1 MGSHWPSKLNMV
13 LEFEVER
20 HWLMILAS
28 HFSHRSKLFTGILGL
43 SVMVS
48 VVQAQDRAKIEQQ
61 LTAQYAITTPTAD
74 NTDIV
79 TYGAVLVLQKKGLVI
94 GDASSNVPVANSY
107 KDGQIRAGA
116 AATISKLSHFGIPG
130 IPGIPSN
137 PVGNTN
143 TRTFVNGEK
152 VYVTA
157 IQLKNNQVI
166 FSLFSDAYNNVRY
179 KGTLAFEIPKK
190 DLNSG
195 DVAAMQKIIGEVFT
209 IDTSQQN
216 ADAGAQGGAAA
227 PAANAA
233 PAAAAPATPAPPA
246 PPAEPVLA
254 PVAPPPPPPDQP
266 AAPPP
271 SIELGQSTD
280 MVVAILGQP
289 QKIAK
294 VAGKEIY
301 FYKDLKV
308 TFKDGK
314 VTDVQ

>member
-1 MGSHWPSKLNMV
+1 
-13 LEFEVER
+13 
-20 HWLMILAS
+20 MILAN
-28 HFSHRSKLFTGILGL
+28 HFSRRRKLLATVVIA
-43 SVMVS
+43 VAVS
-48 VVQAQDRAKIEQQ
+48 APGALAQDKAKIEQG
-61 LTAQYAITTPTAD
+61 LTAQYAITTPMAD
-74 NTDIV
+74 NSDIV

-94 GDASSNVPVANSY
+94 GDATSNVPVANSY

-116 AATISKLSHFGIPG
+116 AATISKISRFGIPG

-137 PVGNTN
+137 PVSNTN

-152 VYVTA
+152 VYVTG

-166 FSLFSDAYNNVRY
+166 FSLISDAFNNVRY
-179 KGTLAFEIPKK
+179 KGTLSFDFPK
-190 DLNSG
+190 NVVNAG
-195 DVAAMQKIIGEVFT
+195 DVAAMQKTIGEVFT

-216 ADAGAQGGAAA
+216 ADAGAQGGAQQGAA
-227 PAANAA
+227 PAAAPAA
-233 PAAAAPATPAPPA
+233 PAAAAPAAPP
-246 PPAEPVLA
+246 PPADPVLA

-271 SIELGQSTD
+271 SIELGQSKD
-280 MVVAILGQP
+280 MVTAILGQP
-289 QKIAK
+289 TKIAK

-314 VTDVQ
+314 VSDVQ

>member
-1 MGSHWPSKLNMV
+1 
-13 LEFEVER
+13 
-20 HWLMILAS
+20 MIPANL
-28 HFSHRSKLFTGILGL
+28 FSEKSRLLTVFAGLILI
-43 SVMVS
+43 VPNAV
-48 VVQAQDRAKIEQQ
+48 AQDRAKVEQQ
-61 LTAQYAITTPTAD
+61 LTAEYAITTPTAD

-116 AATISKLSHFGIPG
+116 AATISKISRFGIPG

-137 PVGNTN
+137 PVSNTN

-152 VYVTA
+152 VYVTGIA
-157 IQLKNNQVI
+157 LKNNTVT
-166 FSLFSDAYNNVRY
+166 FSLISDAYNNVRY
-179 KGTLAFEIPKK
+179 KGTLSFDFDKK
-190 DLNSG
+190 TVNGG
-195 DVAAMQKIIGEVFT
+195 DVAAMQKTIGEVFT
-209 IDTSQQN
+209 IDTSQNQN
-216 ADAGAQGGAAA
+216 ADAGSQQGGSAPAA
-227 PAANAA
+227 PAAPEPPAA
-233 PAAAAPATPAPPA
+233 PAA
-246 PPAEPVLA
+246 PAEPVLA

-271 SIELGQSTD
+271 SIELGQTKD
-280 MVVAILGQP
+280 MVTAILGQP

-314 VTDVQ
+314 VSDVQ

>member
-1 MGSHWPSKLNMV
+1 
-13 LEFEVER
+13 
-20 HWLMILAS
+20 MILAN
-28 HFSHRSKLFTGILGL
+28 HFSQRSKLFIGILGL
-43 SVMVS
+43 SAMAAG
-48 VVQAQDRAKIEQQ
+48 VQAQDRAKIEQQ
-61 LTAQYAITTPTAD
+61 LSAQYAITTPTAD

-116 AATISKLSHFGIPG
+116 AATISKISRFGIPG

-137 PVGNTN
+137 PVSNTN

-166 FSLFSDAYNNVRY
+166 FSLISDAYNDVRF
-179 KGTLAFEIPKK
+179 KGTLSFDIPKK
-190 DLNSG
+190 DVNSG

-216 ADAGAQGGAAA
+216 ADGGAQGGAA
-227 PAANAA
+227 PAGNAA
-233 PAAAAPATPAPPA
+233 PAAGAAPAAPEPPA
-246 PPAEPVLA
+246 PAEPVLA

-271 SIELGQSTD
+271 SIELGQSKD
-280 MVVAILGQP
+280 MVTAILGQP

>member
-1 MGSHWPSKLNMV
+1 
-13 LEFEVER
+13 
-20 HWLMILAS
+20 MIPANL
-28 HFSHRSKLFTGILGL
+28 FSEKSRLLTVFAGL
-43 SVMVS
+43 
-48 VVQAQDRAKIEQQ
+48 VVIAPNAVAEDRAKVEQQ

-116 AATISKLSHFGIPG
+116 AATISKISRFGIPG

-137 PVGNTN
+137 PVSNTN

-152 VYVTA
+152 VYVTGIA
-157 IQLKNNQVI
+157 LKNNTVT
-166 FSLFSDAYNNVRY
+166 FSLISDAYNNVRY
-179 KGTLAFEIPKK
+179 KGTLSFDFDKK
-190 DLNSG
+190 TVNGG
-195 DVAAMQKIIGEVFT
+195 DVAAMQKTIGEVFT

-216 ADAGAQGGAAA
+216 ADAGAQQGGAA
-227 PAANAA
+227 PAANSAPAA
-233 PAAAAPATPAPPA
+233 PAAPEPPA
-246 PPAEPVLA
+246 PVAAAEPVLA
-254 PVAPPPPPPDQP
+254 PVAPPAPPPDQP

-271 SIELGQSTD
+271 SIELGQTKD
-280 MVVAILGQP
+280 MVTAILGQP

-314 VTDVQ
+314 VSDVQ

>member
-1 MGSHWPSKLNMV
+1 
-13 LEFEVER
+13 
-20 HWLMILAS
+20 MIPANL
-28 HFSHRSKLFTGILGL
+28 FSEKSRLLTVFAGLILI
-43 SVMVS
+43 VPNAV
-48 VVQAQDRAKIEQQ
+48 AQDRAKAEQQ
-61 LTAQYAITTPTAD
+61 LTAEYAITTPTAD

-116 AATISKLSHFGIPG
+116 AATISKISRFGIPG

-137 PVGNTN
+137 PVSNTN

-152 VYVTA
+152 VYVTGIA
-157 IQLKNNQVI
+157 LKNNTVT
-166 FSLFSDAYNNVRY
+166 FSLISDAYNNVRY
-179 KGTLAFEIPKK
+179 KGTLSFDFDKK
-190 DLNSG
+190 TVNGG
-195 DVAAMQKIIGEVFT
+195 DVAAMQKTIGEVFT
-209 IDTSQQN
+209 IDTSQNQN
-216 ADAGAQGGAAA
+216 ADAGSQQGGSAPAA
-227 PAANAA
+227 PAAPEPLAA
-233 PAAAAPATPAPPA
+233 PAA
-246 PPAEPVLA
+246 PAEPVLA

-271 SIELGQSTD
+271 SIELGQTKD
-280 MVVAILGQP
+280 MVTAILGQP

-314 VTDVQ
+314 VSDVQ

>member
-1 MGSHWPSKLNMV
+1 
-13 LEFEVER
+13 
-20 HWLMILAS
+20 MILAN
-28 HFSHRSKLFTGILGL
+28 HFSQRSTFLAGILSL
-43 SVMVS
+43 SAMVGG
-48 VVQAQDRAKIEQQ
+48 VQAQDRAKIEQQ

-116 AATISKLSHFGIPG
+116 AATISKISRFGIPG

-137 PVGNTN
+137 PVSNTN

-152 VYVTA
+152 VYVTG
-157 IQLKNNQVI
+157 IQSKNNQVI
-166 FSLFSDAYNNVRY
+166 FSLISDAYQDVRY
-179 KGTLAFEIPKK
+179 KGTLSFEFPKSVV
-190 DLNSG
+190 NSG
-195 DVAAMQKIIGEVFT
+195 DVAAMQKVIGEVFT

-216 ADAGAQGGAAA
+216 ADAGAQGGAA
-227 PAANAA
+227 PAANTPAAA
-233 PAAAAPATPAPPA
+233 PAAPAAPAPPA
-246 PPAEPVLA
+246 DPVLA

-271 SIELGQSTD
+271 SIELGQSKD
-280 MVVAILGQP
+280 MVIAILGQP

-308 TFKDGK
+308 TFKDNK
-314 VTDVQ
+314 VSDVQ

>member
-1 MGSHWPSKLNMV
+1 
-13 LEFEVER
+13 
-20 HWLMILAS
+20 MIPANHLS
-28 HFSHRSKLFTGILGL
+28 DRSKLLAALAGL
-43 SVMVS
+43 
-48 VVQAQDRAKIEQQ
+48 VVIAPGAIAQDRAKIEQQ

-94 GDASSNVPVANSY
+94 GDTSSNVPVANSY

-116 AATISKLSHFGIPG
+116 AATISKISRFGIPG

-137 PVGNTN
+137 PVSNTN

-166 FSLFSDAYNNVRY
+166 FSLISDAYNNVRY
-179 KGTLAFEIPKK
+179 KGTLSFDIPKK

-195 DVAAMQKIIGEVFT
+195 DVAAMQKVIGEVFT
-209 IDTSQQN
+209 IDTSQNQN
-216 ADAGAQGGAAA
+216 ADAGTQQGAAPGAPAATPGAPAGTAGAA
-227 PAANAA
+227 PAAPAA
-233 PAAAAPATPAPPA
+233 PA
-246 PPAEPVLA
+246 PAEPVLA

-271 SIELGQSTD
+271 SIELGQTKD
-280 MVVAILGQP
+280 MVTAILGQP

-314 VTDVQ
+314 VSDVQ

>member
-1 MGSHWPSKLNMV
+1 MITANLFSEKSGLLAVFAGLV
-13 LEFEVER
+13 LIAPNAV
-20 HWLMILAS
+20 
-28 HFSHRSKLFTGILGL
+28 
-43 SVMVS
+43 
-48 VVQAQDRAKIEQQ
+48 AQDRAKIEQQ
-61 LTAQYAITTPTAD
+61 LTAQFAITTPTAD

-116 AATISKLSHFGIPG
+116 AATISKISRFGIPG

-137 PVGNTN
+137 PVSNTN

-152 VYVTA
+152 VYVTGIA
-157 IQLKNNQVI
+157 LKNNTVT
-166 FSLFSDAYNNVRY
+166 FSLISDAYNNVRY
-179 KGTLAFEIPKK
+179 KGTLAFEFDKK
-190 DLNSG
+190 MVNSG
-195 DVAAMQKIIGEVFT
+195 DVAAMQKTIGEVFT

-216 ADAGAQGGAAA
+216 ADAGGQQGGAAPVANSA
-227 PAANAA
+227 PAA
-233 PAAAAPATPAPPA
+233 PAAPEPPA
-246 PPAEPVLA
+246 APAEPVLA
-254 PVAPPPPPPDQP
+254 PVAPPPPPQDQP

-271 SIELGQSTD
+271 SIELGQTKD
-280 MVVAILGQP
+280 MVTAILGQP

-314 VTDVQ
+314 VSDVQ

>member
-1 MGSHWPSKLNMV
+1 
-13 LEFEVER
+13 
-20 HWLMILAS
+20 MIPANL
-28 HFSHRSKLFTGILGL
+28 FSEKSRLLTVFAGLILI
-43 SVMVS
+43 VPNAV
-48 VVQAQDRAKIEQQ
+48 AQDRAKVEQQ
-61 LTAQYAITTPTAD
+61 LTAEYAITTPTAD

-116 AATISKLSHFGIPG
+116 AATISKISRFGIPG

-137 PVGNTN
+137 PVSNTN

-152 VYVTA
+152 VYVTGIA
-157 IQLKNNQVI
+157 LKNNTVT
-166 FSLFSDAYNNVRY
+166 FSLISDAYNNVRY
-179 KGTLAFEIPKK
+179 KGTLSFDFDKK
-190 DLNSG
+190 TVNGG
-195 DVAAMQKIIGEVFT
+195 DVAAMQKTIGEVFT
-209 IDTSQQN
+209 IDTSQNQN
-216 ADAGAQGGAAA
+216 ADAGSQQGGSAPAA
-227 PAANAA
+227 PAAPEPPAA
-233 PAAAAPATPAPPA
+233 PAA
-246 PPAEPVLA
+246 PAEPVLA
-254 PVAPPPPPPDQP
+254 P

-271 SIELGQSTD
+271 SIELGQTKD
-280 MVVAILGQP
+280 MVTAILGQP

-314 VTDVQ
+314 VSDVQ